1 MCIGEARPDVVAHFP
16 DGQAIAIE
24 VVCSHRPE
32 FTVVQALAPSLIV
45 IRATDIEGGA
55 DVYRRVAEAAA
66 DAAIGLHLRLT
77 DLERG
82 TVRVENLQWA
92 PWARG
97 RRLAHRGNA
106 YVPAFLDRWE
116 ASEFQSVI
124 RDRTVGRLAEYQERD
139 VKIGEKP
146 IMGLREVEIGRRPRY
161 KTVREVVTWQ
171 PKKVMKRV
179 MIGASKETLRGSL
192 KAVTVPVYRER
203 LVDGPLLE
211 PVYGH
216 VEVED
221 GDEPV
226 YALRD
231 VQIGTEDIVETRQ
244 VMTAAREIVVSE
256 EFTVYSFDEEPLI
269 ELPLGAE
276 VLHLDAVKLLNHG
289 AKVREQLG
297 LALMIDQNRR
307 LASLIEDLLG
317 ENGGAR

>member
-1 MCIGEARPDVVAHFP
+1 
-16 DGQAIAIE
+16 
-24 VVCSHRPE
+24 
-32 FTVVQALAPSLIV
+32 
-45 IRATDIEGGA
+45 
-55 DVYRRVAEAAA
+55 
-66 DAAIGLHLRLT
+66 
-77 DLERG
+77 
-82 TVRVENLQWA
+82 
-92 PWARG
+92 
-97 RRLAHRGNA
+97 
-106 YVPAFLDRWE
+106 
-116 ASEFQSVI
+116 
-124 RDRTVGRLAEYQERD
+124 
-139 VKIGEKP
+139 
-146 IMGLREVEIGRRPRY
+146 MGLREVEIGRRPRY
-161 KTVREVVTWQ
+161 ETVREVVTWQ

-244 VMTAAREIVVSE
+244 VMTAATEIGISE
-256 EFTVYSFDEEPLI
+256 KFAVYFFDEEPLI
-269 ELPLGAE
+269 ELPPGADE

-297 LALMIDQNRR
+297 LALMISQNRR